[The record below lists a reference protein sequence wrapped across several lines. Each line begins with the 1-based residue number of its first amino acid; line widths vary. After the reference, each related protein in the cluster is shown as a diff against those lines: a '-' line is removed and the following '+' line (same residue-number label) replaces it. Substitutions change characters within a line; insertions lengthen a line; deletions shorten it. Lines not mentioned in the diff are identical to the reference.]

1 MVKSRRVGLSLIEAL
16 MALAVFGAGVL
27 GIAGAASRAIMM
39 LREAESLEG
48 ARAAMLSVADSLT
61 QFASPVSGSAMRGR
75 YALAWTVVD
84 SGVTASI
91 VVRVLWVNGTRA
103 RSDSVSA
110 VAAPAPARLHVV
122 P

>member
-1 MVKSRRVGLSLIEAL
+1 
-16 MALAVFGAGVL
+16 
-27 GIAGAASRAIMM
+27 MM

-91 VVRVLWVNGTRA
+91 VVRVLWVDGTRA